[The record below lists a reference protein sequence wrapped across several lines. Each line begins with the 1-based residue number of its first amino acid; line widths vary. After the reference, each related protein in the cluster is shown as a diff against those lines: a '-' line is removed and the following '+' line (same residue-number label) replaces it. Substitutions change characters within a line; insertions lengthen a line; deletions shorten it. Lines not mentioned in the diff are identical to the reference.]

1 MAATRTPGITIDIDG
16 NYFVDKHHRGA
27 RICQRLG
34 QTTIEQAEAHLKR
47 EVAHVDVGLLHSW
60 FASSECTAGFSSPAR
75 HAHASATTTGST
87 ATAESRSTRYR

>member
-1 MAATRTPGITIDIDG
+1 MAGWSQQTVTFGGQVSATSST
-16 NYFVDKHHRGA
+16 FVRD
-27 RICQRLG
+27 CQRLG
-34 QTTIEQAEAHLKR
+34 QTTIERAEAHVKR

-75 HAHASATTTGST
+75 RAHASATTTGST